1 MNDLIDKFEV
11 FPWNENLDTGIAIID
26 EQHKKL
32 VLLLNQL
39 AAALARGNPIET
51 NKIFTELTHYAE
63 FHFETE
69 EAIWL
74 EHFGDDSWL
83 SSHQLNHS
91 SFLPKVI
98 ELKEREKNKSQNEI
112 IEGIILFLIRW
123 LAFNILDSDKRMA
136 LLIKYINSGLSFGE
150 AKIASDKKMSGSIR
164 IVIETVM
171 QMYDSLSSRTMELM
185 RESHK
190 REQIE
195 KELHKANKQLRKANL
210 RLESLA
216 VTDQLTDLFN
226 RRHFNTIFA
235 RELKRAKRDKIPLAL
250 IVLDIDHFKKINDNY
265 GHSAGDRALL
275 QIGQKLKEICHRP
288 GDFPFR
294 LGGEE
299 FSILAANLDYQGT
312 IEFAEIIR
320 KEIEN
325 LNIHNQNNSTAQY
338 LTVSIGT
345 ITRIPG
351 KTDTVDSFMS
361 TADARL
367 YQAKELGRNRLIAG
381 D

>member
-1 MNDLIDKFEV
+1 MNHLLDKFEV
-11 FPWNENLDTGIAIID
+11 FPWNENLDTGITIID

-32 VLLLNQL
+32 VSLLNRL

-51 NKIFTELTHYAE
+51 NDIFTELTHYAE

-74 EHFGDDSWL
+74 EHFGNDSWL
-83 SSHQLNHS
+83 SSHQLSHS
-91 SFLPKVI
+91 SFLPKVV
-98 ELKEREKNKSQNEI
+98 ELKEGEKNKSQNEI
-112 IEGIILFLIRW
+112 IESIILFLIRW
-123 LAFNILDSDKRMA
+123 LAFHILDSDKRMA
-136 LLIKYINSGLSFGE
+136 LLIQYINNGLSFDQ

-164 IVIETVM
+164 VVIETVM

-235 RELKRAKRDKIPLAL
+235 RELKRAKRDKTPLAL
-250 IVLDIDHFKKINDNY
+250 IMLDIDHFKKINDHY
-265 GHSAGDRALL
+265 GHSAGDRALM
-275 QIGQKLKEICHRP
+275 QISRKLKEICHRP

-299 FSILAANLDYQGT
+299 FGILAANLDCQGT
-312 IEFAEIIR
+312 TEFAEIIR
-320 KEIEN
+320 KEMEN
-325 LNIHNQNNSTAQY
+325 LHIHNEYSSTARY
-338 LTVSIGT
+338 LTVSIGS

-361 TADARL
+361 VADTRL
-367 YQAKELGRNRLIAG
+367 YQAKELGRNRVVAG

>member
-1 MNDLIDKFEV
+1 MNYLLDKFEV

-32 VLLLNQL
+32 VSLLNRL
-39 AAALARGNPIET
+39 AAALARGNPVET
-51 NKIFTELTHYAE
+51 NDIFTELTHYAE

-83 SSHQLNHS
+83 SSHQLSHS

-98 ELKEREKNKSQNEI
+98 ELKNREKNKSQNEI
-112 IEGIILFLIRW
+112 IESIILFLIRW
-123 LAFNILDSDKRMA
+123 LAFHILDSDKRVA
-136 LLIKYINSGLSFGE
+136 LLIQYINNGLTFDE

-164 IVIETVM
+164 VVIETVM
-171 QMYDSLSSRTMELM
+171 HMYDSLSSRTLELM

-210 RLESLA
+210 RLELLA

-235 RELKRAKRDKIPLAL
+235 RELERAKRDKIPLAL
-250 IVLDIDHFKKINDNY
+250 IEMDIDHFKKINDNY
-265 GHSAGDRALL
+265 GHSAGDRALV
-275 QIGQKLKEICHRP
+275 QVSQKLKEICHRP
-288 GDFPFR
+288 GDFLFR

-299 FSILAANLDYQGT
+299 FGILAANLDYQGT
-312 IEFAEIIR
+312 TEFAEIIR
-320 KEIEN
+320 MEIEN
-325 LNIHNQNNSTAQY
+325 LKIRNQYNSSAQY
-338 LTVSIGT
+338 LTVSIGS
-345 ITRIPG
+345 ISRIPG

-361 TADARL
+361 LADTRL
-367 YQAKELGRNRLIAG
+367 YQAKELGRNRVIAG
-381 D
+381 N